1 MALLLLTVLSVK
13 VSWASLYFPYHAE
26 HLSHYRTAA
35 REINMLVPPGVHLY
49 DFKVDNPHLAYYLNR
64 PVTLIKFFDKAP
76 IKNSAVVYMRRK
88 DAERLDLRGL
98 SYIGEVKARRD
109 FLSLYKVVNQERS
122 HED

>member
-1 MALLLLTVLSVK
+1 
-13 VSWASLYFPYHAE
+13 
-26 HLSHYRTAA
+26 
-35 REINMLVPPGVHLY
+35 MLVPPGVHLY

-88 DAERLDLRGL
+88 DAERLDLRDL
-98 SYIGEVKARRD
+98 SHIGEVKARRD
-109 FLSLYKVVNQERS
+109 FLSLYKVVSQERS